1 MEEINK
7 DRPLVVRGDM
17 MLELLNRMPID
28 ILETLIEDI
37 GYDES
42 TSPELATLLFR
53 CLDNKKSHAFLQSA
67 DTIVVED
74 LWD

>member
-1 MEEINK
+1 MEKINK

-17 MLELLNRMPID
+17 MLELLNLMPID

-37 GYDES
+37 GYNES

-53 CLDNKKSHAFLQSA
+53 CLDNKKSHLFLQSA